1 MSRMEMCSYSY
12 FLMFGFFWGPYV
24 SFILRQMSFQQ
35 FSQRLIQG
43 LMSHELTAYFSDYQK
58 DVNQISITELS
69 KT

>member
-1 MSRMEMCSYSY
+1 
-12 FLMFGFFWGPYV
+12 MFGFFWGPYV

-35 FSQRLIQG
+35 FSQRLLQG